1 MICIRSMP
9 GRMYGVHCT
18 RQSVIHYVLAGRLY
32 TTNNNRHVRCVIVL
46 YAFMGQTRF
55 CFYYYFHFWSNCCCA
70 RACCGRHFEVGQC
83 AVCVGSHDLWGR
95 NWKKL
100 QAFWLHSPTFVD
112 HCHRACEYPP
122 APLLSETDVSTF
134 DIPPAMLIA
143 FSTDKFLVIHLL
155 SFHS

>member
-1 MICIRSMP
+1 MVFIYTSVARGNRTPVRKVPAFANCTMDSSNNNNKQTNIVMMTTTTTNDDHMICIRSMP

-95 NWKKL
+95 N
-100 QAFWLHSPTFVD
+100 
-112 HCHRACEYPP
+112 
-122 APLLSETDVSTF
+122 
-134 DIPPAMLIA
+134 
-143 FSTDKFLVIHLL
+143 
-155 SFHS
+155 